1 MSNPLIS
8 PGAHESSLPVPVQI
22 TSSSLHQFFDISPD
36 ALVIVN
42 QAGTIVMINKQAEI
56 LLGYSHDESV
66 GQQLEILLPQR
77 FRQAHIGHRKHYFAS
92 PITRQMGAGLQLSGL
107 RRDGTEFRVDISMRP
122 LLLDGVAHAVG
133 DMRDVTEQ
141 QLRG

>member
-1 MSNPLIS
+1 MSNSLIS

-22 TSSSLHQFFDISPD
+22 TTSGLHQFFDISPD

-42 QAGTIVMINKQAEI
+42 QAGTIVMINKQAET
-56 LLGYSHDESV
+56 LLGYSHEESV

-92 PITRQMGAGLQLSGL
+92 PITRQMGAGLQLSG
-107 RRDGTEFRVDISMRP
+107 RRKDGTEFPVDISLRP
-122 LLLDGVAHAVG
+122 LLLCTNY
-133 DMRDVTEQ
+133 RD
-141 QLRG
+141 